1 MPKQVPLTTLDGN
14 LDQVALTLA
23 FVFRL
28 SANEDGNAVVEQVKA
43 SSERVVR
50 KWPVLAGTPRLGE
63 NGRWTIEVPDDLDS
77 LDRPLVY
84 FTTTDKS
91 DTPYHHAA
99 GLDAPQPDLA
109 DAPSGGL
116 PGAVA
121 TLFRHPSAVRSLGD
135 FVKQNRSVVQ
145 IHTTLLADSLAI
157 GVSVA
162 HGICDGKGMGLV
174 LKAITAEL
182 HNQPWDV
189 PPIYDGTNP
198 FAERLQQLV
207 DDQRIKAE
215 DPTPAVYRG
224 LAPISVGGGARFA
237 SATLVE
243 TTYWKGQWSSLFFK
257 QDALDYLV
265 QKTKEEVRLKTGGKE
280 YVSAGDILIAWL
292 MKSAHADEIG
302 TGDSVEV
309 DAVFNIRDLLDT
321 YSNDTPAPPFK
332 DYPYNCLAFYHATEP
347 PIPLSTLGPMPLT
360 DFALHFRRNLLMYR
374 TLPSLA
380 EFWRQ
385 RGLTKPAL
393 HVPVDDGP
401 QIPPSLPFVGGK
413 PFTHKWFLSNHM
425 QLGMAD
431 LAVPGKDGK
440 DLPLMMYYLIPELA
454 SFYQR
459 NIGFQ
464 QLKEGVMV
472 GTAIRKS
479 RWESVLRA
487 LAEVEREKEEHA
499 RRV

>member
-1 MPKQVPLTTLDGN
+1 MPKQVPLTTLDATV
-14 LDQVALTLA
+14 DQVALTLA

-28 SANEDGNAVVEQVKA
+28 SADEDGHAIIENVKA
-43 SSERVVR
+43 ASERVVR

-63 NGRWTIEVPDDLDS
+63 NGLWTIEVPDDLDTLS
-77 LDRPLVY
+77 RPLVY

-91 DTPYHHAA
+91 DTPYHQVA

-145 IHTTLLADSLAI
+145 IHTTLLADSLAV

-162 HGICDGKGMGLV
+162 HGVSDGKVMGLV

-182 HNQPWDV
+182 HEQPWDV

-207 DDQRIKAE
+207 ADEGIKAE
-215 DPTPAVYRG
+215 DPNPAVYRG

-237 SATLVE
+237 SVTLVE
-243 TTYWKGQWSSLFFK
+243 TAYWKSQWSFLFFK

-265 QKTKEEVRLKTGGKE
+265 QKTKEE
-280 YVSAGDILIAWL
+280 
-292 MKSAHADEIG
+292 SAHAEESD
-302 TGDSVEV
+302 TKDSVEV
-309 DAVFNIRDLLDT
+309 DAMFNFRDLLDT
-321 YSNDTPAPPFK
+321 YSNGTPAPAFK
-332 DYPYNCLAFYHATEP
+332 DYPHNALTFYHATDP
-347 PIPLSTLGPMPLT
+347 PVPLSTLGSMPLA
-360 DFALHFRRNLLMYR
+360 DFALHFRRSLLKYR

-385 RGLTKPAL
+385 RGSKKPEL
-393 HVPVDDGP
+393 HIPVYAGP
-401 QIPPSLPFVGGK
+401 QMPP
-413 PFTHKWFLSNHM
+413 N
-425 QLGMAD
+425 
-431 LAVPGKDGK
+431 VP
-440 DLPLMMYYLIPELA
+440 MTYYLFPELA
-454 SFYQR
+454 NFYQLA
-459 NIGFQ
+459 IAFQ

-487 LAEVEREKEEHA
+487 LADVEREKEEHE